1 MGWICG
7 GCLIAV
13 GMISVPKDIL
23 NCAGNLM
30 RDSIKNK
37 QAFLFVYTVLVVL
50 AALAATF
57 IDIIPMPYKKIAFNA
72 EENAPDGY
80 TPCKIV
86 FNIDQNYLLNMTFL
100 LPYENRR
107 QEDKLKQM
115 MPKIKNAIIQR
126 MDGHRAD
133 MIRNG
138 ELGKFKAELV
148 AIINK
153 ELNTSFEDIYFDRV
167 NLY

>member
-1 MGWICG
+1 
-7 GCLIAV
+7 
-13 GMISVPKDIL
+13 
-23 NCAGNLM
+23 M
-30 RDSIKNK
+30 RDLIKSK
-37 QAFLFVYTVLVVL
+37 QAFLLVYTVLVVV

-57 IDIIPMPYKKIAFNA
+57 IDVNPVPYKKVAFKA
-72 EENAPDGY
+72 GENAPDGY

-86 FNIDQNYLLNMTFL
+86 FNVDQNYLLNMTFL

-107 QEDKLKQM
+107 QEDKLKRM
-115 MPKIKNAIIQR
+115 MPKIKNAIIQK
-126 MDGHRAD
+126 MDGKRAA

-153 ELNTSFEDIYFDRV
+153 ELNTSFEDIYFDQV

>member
-1 MGWICG
+1 
-7 GCLIAV
+7 
-13 GMISVPKDIL
+13 
-23 NCAGNLM
+23 M
-30 RDSIKNK
+30 RESIKNK
-37 QAFLFVYTVLVVL
+37 RVFLFVYAVLVVV
-50 AALAATF
+50 AALLATF
-57 IDIIPMPYKKIAFNA
+57 IDIIPMPYKKVAFQA

-80 TPCKIV
+80 TPCKMV
-86 FNIDQNYLLNMTFL
+86 FNIDENYLLNMTFL

-115 MPKIKNAIIQR
+115 MPKIKNAIIQKV
-126 MDGHRAD
+126 DGNRAA

-148 AIINK
+148 VIINK

>member
-1 MGWICG
+1 
-7 GCLIAV
+7 
-13 GMISVPKDIL
+13 
-23 NCAGNLM
+23 M
-30 RDSIKNK
+30 RESIKNK
-37 QAFLFVYTVLVVL
+37 RAFLFVYTVMVVV

-57 IDIIPMPYKKIAFNA
+57 IDINPMPYNKFAFDS

-86 FNIDQNYLLNMTFL
+86 LNIDQNYLLNMTFL

-115 MPKIKNAIIQR
+115 MPKIKNAIIQK

-133 MIRNG
+133 MVRNG

-148 AIINK
+148 AIINW
-153 ELNTSFEDIYFDRV
+153 ELNTSFKDIYFDRV